1 MDFPRPHRHVV
12 RRWRCA
18 IAMRTLARRRA
29 TRDEQARPFSIF
41 RSAMDGSSRS
51 ETVAET
57 RAASVMLAIALVAT
71 VATWLLFLLDRA
83 PGTRAALAGF
93 PLDDAWIHLVYARG
107 LVTEGGFH
115 YNPGVPEA
123 GMTSPLWVVLLAPV
137 FAIARGFGPTAVV
150 VAAKTLSLAGGL
162 AGTVLVS
169 RLSRALGL
177 GAVVSSIAALL
188 FAIDPSLTFS
198 RAAGMEVPLF
208 VALVLATLLAARRG
222 RWWAAGIA
230 QGLAIVA
237 RPEGILLV
245 PFAAFL
251 LARSASPKAMK
262 QVALAAAC
270 AALPALLYAAF
281 CLHATGAPLPNTF
294 YVKFHA
300 GNPLSVENLML
311 GWSDYVHGNLP
322 YFTIEVGTVLMLLG
336 AVDVVRR
343 AGAAGAATLG
353 AFIALFVGTLASRE
367 FGAGHYH
374 YWERWLIPSFPG
386 LLIAMAAGLGT
397 LWNARESQ
405 GWLMPSRDAGRGNKP
420 RRREA
425 KPSPPSPAAPPL
437 AVMLLAPLVGIVLV
451 WSLPRT
457 LIDRAHTF
465 AWNCQNIDEVDV
477 ALGTWVDANLPKGAV
492 IAVSD
497 AGALRYFGRRVTI
510 DLLGL
515 NDHHI
520 RHALAERRGARY
532 LEDRGVGW
540 LVVFPSVYPD
550 LVAMLGVEPVH
561 EARSAHYTVS
571 GAEQDV
577 MVVYRWNRTAR

>member
-1 MDFPRPHRHVV
+1 
-12 RRWRCA
+12 
-18 IAMRTLARRRA
+18 
-29 TRDEQARPFSIF
+29 
-41 RSAMDGSSRS
+41 MDGSSRS

-83 PGTRAALAGF
+83 PGTRAALVGF

-137 FAIARGFGPTAVV
+137 FAIVRSFGATAVV
-150 VAAKTLSLAGGL
+150 VGAKSLSLACGL

-169 RLSRALGL
+169 RLARSLGL
-177 GAVVSSIAALL
+177 GAMASGLAALL

-208 VALVLATLLAARRG
+208 VALVLATLLAAVRG
-222 RWWAAGIA
+222 RWLRAGIV

-237 RPEGILLV
+237 RPEGVLLV
-245 PFAAFL
+245 PFVVFL
-251 LARSASPKAMK
+251 LARSASPRTPRRM
-262 QVALAAAC
+262 ALAAAC
-270 AALPALLYAAF
+270 ALAPALLYSGF

-294 YVKFHA
+294 YAKFHA
-300 GNPLSVENLML
+300 GNPLSVETLVQ

-322 YFTIEVGTVLMLLG
+322 YFTLEIGTLLLLIG
-336 AVDVVRR
+336 TVDVVRR
-343 AGAAGAATLG
+343 AGVAGAATLG
-353 AFIALFVGTLASRE
+353 AFLALFVGTLASRD

-386 LLIAMAAGLGT
+386 LLIAMASGLGV
-397 LWNARESQ
+397 LCSGREALR
-405 GWLMPSRDAGRGNKP
+405 WLMPEKD
-420 RRREA
+420 RRRGAKGERRSEAPAAPA
-425 KPSPPSPAAPPL
+425 KPSRAGIAL
-437 AVMLLAPLVGIVLV
+437 AVVAGVLLLAA
-451 WSLPRT
+451 WPRT
-457 LIDRAHTF
+457 LIDRAHMF

-477 ALGTWVDANLPKGAV
+477 ALGRWVDANLPKDAV
-492 IAVSD
+492 IAVND

-510 DLLGL
+510 DLVGL
-515 NDHHI
+515 NDHRI
-520 RHALAERRGARY
+520 RRALAEHRG
-532 LEDRGVGW
+532 LQLLSDSHVGW
-540 LVVFPSVYPD
+540 LVIFPSWFPE

-561 EARSAHYTVS
+561 EARSPHYTVS
-571 GAEQDV
+571 GAAQDV
-577 MVVYRWNRTAR
+577 MVVYRWNRTPQ